1 MLQGHPVNLTDMLAA
16 REERARQQL
25 ALRQAWN
32 LPLLSFCLNI
42 PGPVKTTPLLRR
54 LFRDTLQRIQ
64 KILSEQGIAV
74 RELRERHETTGYE
87 ALLALDGEAAKVK
100 QIMLRVEETHPLG
113 RLFDLDVLTADG
125 QKLSR
130 PQPRRCLLCGRQA
143 QDCARSRRHTVEAL
157 TAQIESMLRRYYD

>member
-1 MLQGHPVNLTDMLAA
+1 MIQGRPVNLTDMLAA
-16 REERARQQL
+16 REERARQQH

-32 LPLLSFCLNI
+32 MPLLSFCLNI

-54 LFRDTLQRIQ
+54 LFRDTLQQIGE
-64 KILSEQGIAV
+64 ILSSQGIAI
-74 RELRERHETTGYE
+74 RELRERHESTGDE
-87 ALLALDGEAAKVK
+87 ALLALDGDAAAIK
-100 QIMLRVEETHPLG
+100 QIMLRLEETHPLG

-157 TAQIESMLRRYYD
+157 TAQIKSMLRRYYD

>member
-1 MLQGHPVNLTDMLAA
+1 MIQGRPVNLTDMLAA
-16 REERARQQL
+16 REERARQQH

-54 LFRDTLQRIQ
+54 LFCDTLQQIGE
-64 KILSEQGIAV
+64 ILSSQGIAI
-74 RELRERHETTGYE
+74 RELRERHESTGDE
-87 ALLALDGEAAKVK
+87 ALLALDGDAAAIK
-100 QIMLRVEETHPLG
+100 QIMLRLEETHPLG